1 MIRLVLK
8 RFVLIFTLI
17 FWVIK
22 GFAQNNTY
30 PVDYSGSPSEYIIGG
45 ISVEGANFNDHNALI
60 SIAGFKVG
68 EKIRIPGEDIS
79 KAIRKLWKLGIVGD
93 VKVNIVEIVEDKV
106 YLQIELKERPRLSR
120 YFYEGVPKGQMK
132 TLDDKIK
139 LIKGRII
146 TDAMIKNA
154 KNIIQSHYSEKGFK
168 NCEVKIVQQ
177 KDTLLSNSSYL
188 KIYVD
193 KKDKVRINDI
203 AFTGLEQIE
212 EKKVLRKMKKTK
224 EKRFGRIFTP
234 SKFIAKEYS
243 EDKTKVIDYM
253 KKEGFRNASI
263 IKDSVI
269 DYNEKS
275 VNIGIDMNEG
285 KKFYYRGIEWTGNY
299 KYTDQVLSEVLGI
312 KKGDVYNPEELSKR
326 LNYNPNG
333 TDITSLY
340 MDDGYLFFSV
350 DPVEVLVDEDSIDI
364 EMRMFEGEQATISKV
379 LVDGNTKTNDHVIMR
394 EIRTIPGDRFSRAD
408 LIRTQR
414 ELGTIG
420 YFDPEKI
427 GIQPKPNMVDG
438 TVDIQYTVEERPS
451 DQIELSGGWGGSF
464 GFVGTLGLVFNNFS
478 ARRVF
483 DGKAWKPLPSGDGQR
498 LSIRMQSNGRRF
510 QTYSVSFTEPWLGGR
525 KPNSFTVSL
534 SRSTQRNFDDFG
546 RQIGKFNIN
555 EISFSLGRRLTVP
568 DDFFT
573 LINSIRLQ
581 AYNLDNYGI
590 RGFGTYRDGNSYSI
604 TLQSTLARN
613 SLDNPIFPRRGS
625 SLSLALSLTPPYS
638 LFSDKKFSAEDT
650 PEEKFKFVEFHKWMF
665 DNSWFMNIA
674 GNLVLHARTHFGFLG
689 AYTKDKGLG
698 PFERFIVGGDGL
710 AVNNFL
716 LGTDYIG
723 LRGYDNNSILPAETS
738 DLGGTVYNKYV
749 MELRYALSL
758 NPSATIWV
766 HTFVEGGNNWADFD
780 QFSPFDVKRSAGI
793 GARVFMP
800 AFGLLG
806 VDWAYGYDEVRGR
819 PGVNG
824 AQFHF
829 MLGQQLR

>member
-1 MIRLVLK
+1 MQFLTK
-8 RFVLIFTLI
+8 IFAFCLLFLGWTMNC
-17 FWVIK
+17 
-22 GFAQNNTY
+22 FAQNTSY
-30 PVDYSGSPSEYIIGG
+30 RVDYSTTPDEYIIGG
-45 ISVEGANFNDHNALI
+45 VSVEGANFNDQNALI

-93 VKVNIVEIVEDKV
+93 VKVNVLEIVGDKV

-154 KNIIQSHYSEKGFK
+154 KNIIQSHYAEKGFK
-168 NCEVKIVQQ
+168 NCEVKIIQQ

-188 KIYVD
+188 NIIVD
-193 KKDKVRINDI
+193 KKEKVKINDI
-203 AFTGLEQIE
+203 AFTGLEQVQ

-234 SKFIAKEYS
+234 SKFVAKEYA

-263 IKDSVI
+263 VKDSVT
-269 DYNEKS
+269 DFNEKM
-275 VNIGIDMNEG
+275 VDIGITMSEG

-299 KYTDQVLSEVLGI
+299 KYTDDVLSEVLGI

-350 DPVEVLVDEDSIDI
+350 EPVEVLVEEDSIDI

-394 EIRTIPGDRFSRAD
+394 EIRTLPGDKFSRAD

-427 GIQPKPNMVDG
+427 GIQPKPNMADG
-438 TVDIQYTVEERPS
+438 TVDIQYTVEEKPS
-451 DQIELSGGWGGSF
+451 DQIELSGGWGGAF

-483 DGKAWKPLPSGDGQR
+483 DAKAWKPLPSGDGQR
-498 LSIRMQSNGRRF
+498 LSVRMQSNGRRF
-510 QTYSVSFTEPWLGGR
+510 QTYSLSFTEPWLGGR

-534 SRSTQRNFDDFG
+534 SRSTQRSFDNFG

-573 LINSIRLQ
+573 LINSLRFQ
-581 AYNLDNYGI
+581 AYQLDNYGI

-638 LFSDKKFSAEDT
+638 ALTNKKYSAEDT

-689 AYTKDKGLG
+689 AYNKDKGLG

-723 LRGYDNNSILPAETS
+723 LRGYQNNSILPAETS

-766 HTFVEGGNNWADFD
+766 HTFMEGGNNWASFD

-806 VDWAYGYDEVRGR
+806 VDWAYGYDEVKGR
-819 PGVNG
+819 PGANG
-824 AQFHF
+824 RQFHF